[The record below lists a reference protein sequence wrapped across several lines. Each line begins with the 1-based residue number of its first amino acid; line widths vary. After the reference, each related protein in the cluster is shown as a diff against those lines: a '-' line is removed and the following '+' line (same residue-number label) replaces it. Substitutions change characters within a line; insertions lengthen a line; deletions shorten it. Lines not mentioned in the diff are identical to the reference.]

1 MTPADKPGSTGQDTE
16 REPDRKS
23 GVATDGQAKPVEQ
36 AGANHD
42 GAQGSAHDGAHDG
55 AQGNGKAEIDA
66 PTARVATPDDLEL
79 SHGTPP
85 PWQRVTSDNAASS
98 ASSATTQPTS
108 DTTQP
113 AKTQPTTPP
122 RGESTPPAGSPQPS
136 SPPSGL
142 PSVPSS
148 GPSAPSSP
156 AQSSPSGASLFTPAA
171 DPPAGRSEPVGEKTV
186 SIERP
191 VVTGAAAAR
200 LFAEGLP
207 TAATVPAPGTGM
219 PHGGAAPSRTTVHLE
234 GSGGPA
240 GPSTGPL
247 RVSAAAPSAL
257 RRPGRGPRRA
267 NLQIKRFDPWS
278 VLKLSLVLGV
288 ALFFVWLV
296 AVGVLYAVLDGMG
309 VWDKLNGISSEI
321 LQPTDGGSGEP
332 LISAGRVFGVAAI
345 IGAVNIVLFSALSTV
360 GAFIYNVSA
369 DLAGGLEVTLAERE

>member
-1 MTPADKPGSTGQDTE
+1 M
-16 REPDRKS
+16 
-23 GVATDGQAKPVEQ
+23 
-36 AGANHD
+36 
-42 GAQGSAHDGAHDG
+42 
-55 AQGNGKAEIDA
+55 
-66 PTARVATPDDLEL
+66 ATPDDLEL

-85 PWQRVTSDNAASS
+85 PWQRVTSDNSPQAGESPARP
-98 ASSATTQPTS
+98 ATPPPS
-108 DTTQP
+108 PPGAPPAVP
-113 AKTQPTTPP
+113 AKSQDHGQWTTPV
-122 RGESTPPAGSPQPS
+122 TPPKSPAT
-136 SPPSGL
+136 PPQGV
-142 PSVPSS
+142 SVP
-148 GPSAPSSP
+148 PN
-156 AQSSPSGASLFTPAA
+156 
-171 DPPAGRSEPVGEKTV
+171 PPPHGEKTV

-200 LFAEGLP
+200 LFSDGVP
-207 TAATVPAPGTGM
+207 TAATMPAPSTGT
-219 PHGGAAPSRTTVHLE
+219 PYAGANPSRTTVHLE
-234 GSGGPA
+234 GSGPSG

-247 RVSAAAPSAL
+247 RVGAAATPSAL

-321 LQPTDGGSGEP
+321 LQPADESGGEP

-345 IGAVNIVLFSALSTV
+345 IGAVNIVLFSALATV

>member
-1 MTPADKPGSTGQDTE
+1 VTPADKSGSTGQNTE
-16 REPDRKS
+16 RDSDRTS
-23 GVATDGQAKPVEQ
+23 TVATDGQATPV
-36 AGANHD
+36 D
-42 GAQGSAHDGAHDG
+42 GAVGGDHGADHHAG
-55 AQGNGKAEIDA
+55 PATNGKADE
-66 PTARVATPDDLEL
+66 PTSRVAKPDDAEL
-79 SHGTPP
+79 NPGTPP
-85 PWQRVTSDNAASS
+85 PWQRVTGEESSDDTSAPATPTTSPASQQS
-98 ASSATTQPTS
+98 TPQSQKTTPVATPS
-108 DTTQP
+108 
-113 AKTQPTTPP
+113 TPP
-122 RGESTPPAGSPQPS
+122 RTDSGPNNP
-136 SPPSGL
+136 PPS
-142 PSVPSS
+142 
-148 GPSAPSSP
+148 
-156 AQSSPSGASLFTPAA
+156 
-171 DPPAGRSEPVGEKTV
+171 GEKTV

-200 LFAEGLP
+200 LFGDGLP
-207 TAATVPAPGTGM
+207 TAAPAPGTGM
-219 PHGGAAPSRTTVHLE
+219 PHGGATPSRTTVHLE
-234 GSGGPA
+234 GSGPSTG

-247 RVSAAAPSAL
+247 RIGAAATPSAL

-309 VWDKLNGISSEI
+309 VWDKLNGISNEI
-321 LQPTDGGSGEP
+321 LQPTDNGGGQP